1 MHKPDLIIPFEI
13 NREQAAQLF
22 LRRFSADKMAPS
34 EFAEAVHHNSFERR
48 FISAYLFDCNVITSV
63 SAECTKRHDDK
74 INTYSSERTVS
85 TDFSEILLNADNMAD
100 DFLLRML
107 EPYDLEK
114 ATTFSENLLEN
125 ADYGLSPRT
134 ADEIFE
140 TAKPELEK
148 EALKAA
154 EKAFKNFTD
163 RKTTGC
169 THSFADKS
177 YRHLLLPVWV
187 LDCNCYGQNCRI
199 FLNGQTGRVVG
210 IPPRSRKKAAAIIGT
225 AAIVGAVAAQILW
238 MAVTLLW

>member
-13 NREQAAQLF
+13 NREQAAQIF

-34 EFAEAVHHNSFERR
+34 EFAEAVHHDRFERR
-48 FISAYLFDCNVITSV
+48 FMSAYLFDCNVITSV

-74 INTYSSERTVS
+74 IDTYSSERTVS
-85 TDFSEILLNADNMAD
+85 TQFSETLLNADDMAD

-114 ATTFSENLLEN
+114 AAAFSKDLLGDT
-125 ADYGLSPRT
+125 DYGISRQT

-140 TAKPELEK
+140 AAKPELERN
-148 EALKAA
+148 ALEAA
-154 EKAFKNFTD
+154 EKAFRGFTD

-169 THSFADKS
+169 THSFADKA
-177 YRHLLLPVWV
+177 YKHLLLPVWV
-187 LDCNCYGQNCRI
+187 LDCTCYGQNYRI

-210 IPPRSRKKAAAIIGT
+210 IPPRSRKKAAAIIGI
-225 AAIVGAVAAQILW
+225 AAIVGAAAAQILW
-238 MAVTLLW
+238 TAVTLLW